1 MNIDPEKTVGQLV
14 LDYPEAAEVFERYGI
29 DFCCNGTRTLT
40 EACMEQ
46 QLEPGALLTALAE
59 HRPVKEDAG
68 APAFQSWPLDLL
80 ADYIEK
86 KHHRY
91 VAENL
96 PLITRYLEKIV
107 SVHGSSHPELSQ
119 VNTLFRE
126 SAGELTRHMK
136 KEELILFPFIRKLV
150 KLKTAGQSI
159 DASAAGAMEQ
169 PVRMMMHDHSAEGER
184 FRKIATLTHQYTPP
198 QDGCATY
205 QSALSKLKE
214 FEKDLHQHIHLENN
228 LLFPGAIAMEK
239 ELVRQQP

>member
-1 MNIDPEKTVGQLV
+1 MNINPEKTLGQLV
-14 LDYPEAAEVFERYGI
+14 LDYPGAAEVLEKYGI
-29 DFCCNGTRTLT
+29 DFCCNGARTLS
-40 EACMEQ
+40 EACRENE
-46 QLEPGALLTALAE
+46 LEPGALLTALAE
-59 HRPVKEDAG
+59 HYEAVKEDAG
-68 APAFQSWPLDLL
+68 TPAFRSWPLDLL

-96 PLITRYLEKIV
+96 PLITRYLEKIL
-107 SVHGSSHPELSQ
+107 SVHGSAHPELSQ
-119 VNTLFRE
+119 VSALFKE

-184 FRKIATLTHQYTPP
+184 FRKIAALTHQYTPP
-198 QDGCATY
+198 EDGCATY
-205 QSALSKLKE
+205 QAALSKLKE
-214 FEKDLHQHIHLENN
+214 FESDLHQHIHLENN
-228 LLFPGAIAMEK
+228 LLFPGAVAMEK
-239 ELVRQQP
+239 ELVRS